1 MDQDYLSEAYLLWNI
16 ALSVIGMAYLI
27 YARAQRRAIP
37 LISGLIL
44 LVLPYLTDKGY
55 LLFGGLALVVAAS
68 YFLSKY
74 TTSTRF

>member
-1 MDQDYLSEAYLLWNI
+1 MIDQSTLLWNI

-27 YARAQRRAIP
+27 YARAQRHAIA

-44 LVLPYLTDKGY
+44 LALPYLTDNGY
-55 LLFGGLALVVAAS
+55 LLFGTLALVVAAS

-74 TTSTRF
+74 ANSTRF

>member
-1 MDQDYLSEAYLLWNI
+1 MIDQSALLWNI
-16 ALSVIGMAYLI
+16 TLSVIGMAYLI

-44 LVLPYLTDKGY
+44 LVLPYLTDNSY
-55 LLFGGLALVVAAS
+55 LLFVGLVLVVAAS

-74 TTSTRF
+74 ANSTRF

>member
-1 MDQDYLSEAYLLWNI
+1 MDQSALLWNI
-16 ALSVIGMAYLI
+16 ALSVIGTAYLI

-68 YFLSKY
+68 YYLSKY
-74 TTSTRF
+74 ANSTRF

>member
-1 MDQDYLSEAYLLWNI
+1 MDQSALLWNI

-44 LVLPYLTDKGY
+44 LVLPYLTDNGYILIFALVTAIVTSY
-55 LLFGGLALVVAAS
+55 LL
-68 YFLSKY
+68 
-74 TTSTRF
+74 RF

>member
-1 MDQDYLSEAYLLWNI
+1 MDQSALLWNI

-55 LLFGGLALVVAAS
+55 LLFGGLAAVAAAS
-68 YFLSKY
+68 YLLSKY
-74 TTSTRF
+74 ANRKIF